1 MTRRGALWIAASV
14 AVVAAGAHGAGEP
27 GKAPKGGIAW
37 YGTWEAGL
45 REAKRTNRPILL
57 IAAAPH
63 CHNVSGI
70 W

>member
-1 MTRRGALWIAASV
+1 MRSV
-14 AVVAAGAHGAGEP
+14 ILIFLLSLSAWAE
-27 GKAPKGGIAW
+27 GGIQW
-37 YGTWEAGL
+37 YATWETGVAQ
-45 REAKRTNRPILL
+45 AYRTGKPILL